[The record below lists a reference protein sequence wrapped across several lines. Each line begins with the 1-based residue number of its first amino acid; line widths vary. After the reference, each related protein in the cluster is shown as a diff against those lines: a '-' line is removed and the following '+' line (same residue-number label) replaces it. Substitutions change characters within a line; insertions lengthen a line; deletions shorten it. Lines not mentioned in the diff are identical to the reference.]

1 MTTARTEPKST
12 PSRDAVGIGCDA
24 LVRTPTPLSREE
36 ILILKIAE
44 LTLNRGFVDTA
55 ARALLRGVRPAS
67 KAQDLVLRADL
78 EELKR
83 RCDDAA
89 NVSWPV
95 LPNR

>member
-1 MTTARTEPKST
+1 MTLPSVDKT
-12 PSRDAVGIGCDA
+12 PEHPPMRGVGSSDSSA
-24 LVRTPTPLSREE
+24 PLTPEE
-36 ILILKIAE
+36 ILILKVAE
-44 LTLNRGFVDTA
+44 LTLHRGFVDTA
-55 ARALLRGVRPAS
+55 ARVLLRGVRPAS

-95 LPNR
+95 LPNSQ